1 MEKDLSLLEKLE
13 IARRWEN
20 LRLAYF
26 TRDGDNEKIKEL
38 TQNFKLLRRRFVS
51 AIILTL
57 LP

>member
-1 MEKDLSLLEKLE
+1 MKKDLSLLEKLE

-38 TQNFKLLRRRFVS
+38 TAKLQT
-51 AIILTL
+51 IEKEICIGNYN
-57 LP
+57 